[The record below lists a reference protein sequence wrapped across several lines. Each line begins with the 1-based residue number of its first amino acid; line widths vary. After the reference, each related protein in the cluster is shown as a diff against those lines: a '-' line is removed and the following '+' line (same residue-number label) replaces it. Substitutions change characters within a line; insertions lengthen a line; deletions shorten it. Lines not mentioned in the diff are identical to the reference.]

1 MKYSEKISDIL
12 FRPLILCN
20 TDLVSTVA
28 QILGKLHNLFN
39 LQFSYL

>member
-20 TDLVSTVA
+20 TDMVSTVA
-28 QILGKLHNLFN
+28 QIFN
-39 LQFSYL
+39 L